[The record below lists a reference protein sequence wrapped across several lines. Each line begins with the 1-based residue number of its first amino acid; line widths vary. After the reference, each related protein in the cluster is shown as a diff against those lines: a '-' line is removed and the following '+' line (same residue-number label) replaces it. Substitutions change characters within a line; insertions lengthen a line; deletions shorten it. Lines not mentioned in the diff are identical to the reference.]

1 MEVLTLDQQIL
12 NSKLLWDLSQSLKS
26 VYTCCNSVVSEKKE
40 TLKRLW
46 GRKTIAKIQEAFAST
61 ENCKYK
67 YILSLQCFF
76 LFSILSAPQISIN
89 LASLNKHYL
98 FIHFIHF
105 IHLISK
111 LWFCWYVWKHFN
123 SQFCT
128 FLLSC
133 DACVHFRKLQ
143 EWATLWKSS
152 YPEKNHG

>member
-1 MEVLTLDQQIL
+1 MRFE
-12 NSKLLWDLSQSLKS
+12 SKFEIS
-26 VYTCCNSVVSEKKE
+26 VHTHVVIQLFQKWKKHFRGFEK
-40 TLKRLW
+40 
-46 GRKTIAKIQEAFAST
+46 KTIAKIQEAFAST
-61 ENCKYK
+61 ANCKYK
-67 YILSLQCFF
+67 YIISLQCFF

-98 FIHFIHF
+98 FIHF